1 MMPYTL
7 MNTGM
12 VKGMVGGGAGRA
24 ELKMGEGRGLLFLL
38 WYFTHYSDAK
48 PDIHTTQRVFVVPL
62 VIISK
67 C

>member
-1 MMPYTL
+1 MCIYTLSVGRENWQLHSLMMPYTL

-38 WYFTHYSDAK
+38 
-48 PDIHTTQRVFVVPL
+48 
-62 VIISK
+62 
-67 C
+67 